1 MKSIRVSRSCGAS
14 LIEVM
19 LAVALTAVTALG
31 LIASQL
37 WIAREARAAALREH
51 AVFVADAVA
60 DAVAEAS
67 RVPTGGDAAVRQWS
81 ARAASLLPQGD
92 ASTSQHGGGVS
103 FARVTWSAVAALRT
117 PGEVIDKP
125 ESCGD
130 LAVAAGLACVALAFV
145 K

>member
-1 MKSIRVSRSCGAS
+1 MKSLRVSRSCSAS

-19 LAVALTAVTALG
+19 LVVALTAVTALG

-60 DAVAEAS
+60 EAA
-67 RVPTGGDAAVRQWS
+67 RVPTGGDAALRNGVP
-81 ARAASLLPQGD
+81 ARRVCCHMAMRRPASMATGCR
-92 ASTSQHGGGVS
+92 S
-103 FARVTWSAVAALRT
+103 RVTWLAVATLRT

-130 LAVAAGLACVALAFV
+130 LAIATGLACVALAFV

>member
-1 MKSIRVSRSCGAS
+1 MKSIRVRGSCGAS

-37 WIAREARAAALREH
+37 WISREARAAALREH

-60 DAVAEAS
+60 EAARAPS
-67 RVPTGGDAAVRQWS
+67 GGDAALRQWS

-92 ASTSQHGGGVS
+92 ASTNEHGGGVS
-103 FARVTWSAVAALRT
+103 FARVTWSAVAALQR
-117 PGEVIDKP
+117 PGEAIDKP

-130 LAVAAGLACVALAFV
+130 LAVAAGVACVALAFV

>member
-60 DAVAEAS
+60 EAS
-67 RVPTGGDAAVRQWS
+67 RADGRRRC
-81 ARAASLLPQGD
+81 RAAMEAARRVYCHRAMRRP
-92 ASTSQHGGGVS
+92 ASM
-103 FARVTWSAVAALRT
+103 
-117 PGEVIDKP
+117 
-125 ESCGD
+125 
-130 LAVAAGLACVALAFV
+130 AAGSHSLA
-145 K
+145 